1 MVAFLLRIIM
11 ELTTEL
17 AEQIVFYA
25 KKIIVHP
32 LNVMDAE
39 GTIIAATNPS
49 RRYQKHSGAILAIN
63 QKTVIEITDSMSK
76 EMLGTQ
82 PGINLPIMFRD
93 ELVGVIGISG
103 PPNEV
108 RPLGELVRM
117 AAEMT
122 VENAYVL
129 EQAHWNERKKK
140 DLLLQWIEN
149 KTEFSL
155 LESLAIPL
163 HVDLHLGYV
172 ACILKVKDG
181 KRLIDLH
188 TTLKRW
194 DKNNLSVEL
203 DRLSILV
210 LLKNSS
216 SQRDWN
222 GLKRF
227 LSREAQFE
235 YISSIGKFYPDPKE
249 FYASYKSAKSAIDL
263 GSKLYPHEKHYNFGN
278 IQLPCLVNSEQ
289 NNWQKNLLLE
299 PILKL
304 DEMEP
309 VLKKTLLHWFDCNL
323 DNTKTSEEL
332 FIHRNTLRYRLK
344 KISEVCGLDLDD
356 HASRV
361 WMYIGLINSFSE

>member
-1 MVAFLLRIIM
+1 MM
-11 ELTTEL
+11 ELTAEL

-25 KKIIVHP
+25 KKIIVYP

-39 GTIIAATNPS
+39 GTIIASTNPS

-63 QKTVIEITDSMSK
+63 QKTVIEITDSMAK

-93 ELVGVIGISG
+93 NIVGVIGISG

-140 DLLLQWIEN
+140 ELLLQWIEN
-149 KTEFSL
+149 STDFSL

-163 HVDLHLGYV
+163 HVDLHQGYV
-172 ACILKVKDG
+172 ACILRVKDG

-188 TTLKRW
+188 TALKRW
-194 DKNNLSVEL
+194 DKNNLCVEL

-210 LLKNSS
+210 LLKHSNNE
-216 SQRDWN
+216 QEWEI
-222 GLKRF
+222 LKRF
-227 LSREAQFE
+227 LSKEAQFE
-235 YISSIGKFYPDPKE
+235 YISSIGKFYPDPKD
-249 FYASYKSAKSAIDL
+249 FHASFRSAKSALDL
-263 GSKLYPHEKHYNFGN
+263 GKKLYPAERHYKFDD
-278 IQLPCLVNSEQ
+278 IQLPCLVNSEKDS
-289 NNWQKNLLLE
+289 WQKDLLLE

-304 DEMEP
+304 DEMDP
-309 VLKKTLLHWFDCNL
+309 VLKKTLLYWFDSNL
-323 DNTKTSEEL
+323 DNTKTSEGL
-332 FIHRNTLRYRLK
+332 YIHRNTLRYRLK